1 MPCPGPAPLG
11 APAASPAPS
20 PSFLGIRQPPS
31 RCRQAAGVSP
41 GGKAP
46 NIFGDRD
53 LVTWQDGGGRGRDTA
68 ALVQMPAL
76 AGGAGYLVGPWHPPF
91 SRRHP
96 RRQSRILGS
105 HETPRS
111 PRLCGR
117 SHVHPS
123 CQGHIRMCR
132 DTGSRGASR
141 CGPAPPAAVPPPP
154 PALSRALAAVSVDLC
169 AALGAVTLPAS
180 CCPRR
185 AARILLPASC
195 CPLWDGSG
203 TSATAARLEKPQPR
217 TRRGERHRWEML
229 QPPRQRAAWP
239 VPLPV
244 PLPAQAAPLPDK
256 AGRAP

>member
-1 MPCPGPAPLG
+1 MPCPGPAPPG

-31 RCRQAAGVSP
+31 RCRQAAGVFP

-53 LVTWQDGGGRGRDTA
+53 LVTRRDGGGRGRDTA

-76 AGGAGYLVGPWHPPF
+76 AGGAGYLVGSWAPPF
-91 SRRHP
+91 HAAIPVGKAASWGPMRPLAALARAAAATCIP
-96 RRQSRILGS
+96 PARATSACAV
-105 HETPRS
+105 TPAAA
-111 PRLCGR
+111 
-117 SHVHPS
+117 V
-123 CQGHIRMCR
+123 
-132 DTGSRGASR
+132 
-141 CGPAPPAAVPPPP
+141 PAAVVLLPPPRSRPP

-180 CCPRR
+180 CCPCR
-185 AARILLPASC
+185 AACILLPASC

-203 TSATAARLEKPQPR
+203 TCTTAVELGKPQPR